1 MTAQTNETIQETAR
15 KWLADGYVDVFVG
28 FRKREDGTA
37 VPVRV
42 SDESAVQQ
50 LVFDDDCVHNLM
62 SYIDL
67 TGDERVGVMLKGCD
81 GRALVQLVAEGELD
95 RERVKVLGV
104 VCPGLRSGGAGAA
117 EDGELHVKC
126 RTCRVNTPP
135 VYDELIEGE
144 AEPWDRDADLTEIE
158 EVEAKSHEDRAQE
171 FRGEF
176 EKCIRCYACRDIC
189 PLCYCEECVTE
200 KTRPQ
205 WVEVSVKPSSN
216 LYWHLIRAYHLAG
229 RCVECGECDR
239 ACPVDIP
246 LRRLN
251 RKMAADVERLFGYR
265 SGMDPDATPAMQE
278 FKEDEEHVLCPGGD
292 A

>member
-1 MTAQTNETIQETAR
+1 MTERIRETAKR
-15 KWLADGYVDVFVG
+15 WLEEGAVDAFIG
-28 FRKREDGTA
+28 FRRRDDGSV

-42 SDESAVQQ
+42 RDAAQVAE
-50 LVFDDDCVHNLM
+50 LVFDDACVHNLL
-62 SYIDL
+62 SYVDL
-67 TGDERVGVMLKGCD
+67 KGGEKVGILLKGCD
-81 GRALVQLVAEGELD
+81 GRAFVQLIAEGEID
-95 RERVKVLGV
+95 RDRVKVLGV
-104 VCPGLRSGGAGAA
+104 VCPGLKG
-117 EDGELHVKC
+117 EGELRIKC

-135 VYDELIEGE
+135 VHDELVE
-144 AEPWDRDADLTEIE
+144 AEGVESWDREADLAEIQA
-158 EVEAKSHEDRAQE
+158 VESKSHEERAAD
-171 FRGEF
+171 FGEQF
-176 EKCIRCYACRDIC
+176 DKCIRCYACRDIC

-216 LYWHLIRAYHLAG
+216 RYWHLIRAYHLAG

-251 RKMAADVERLFGYR
+251 RKMAADVEHLFGYR
-265 SGMDPDATPAMQE
+265 SGMDPDATPALQE
-278 FKEDEEHVLCPGGD
+278 FKEDEEHVLSHGGD